1 MTNCFFLFIMVVVK
15 DVIKMKLTKKKRAF
29 AAAASAMAIFLSN
42 STVAIAASVSAGEDI
57 RERALDEY
65 LSANGYVVAMT
76 SSAGAVVSAVKN
88 YAAEAQT
95 VELETITETQ
105 TIAYNTVKRLNEEL
119 EAGKTVT
126 VREGTEGEKSVTYNV
141 KKINGEVVSKELAG
155 ETVNTQPVDKIVEY
169 GNKNTAAA
177 ASVQNSGLDYKYVV
191 ECTATAYDMSPE
203 ENGGYGGQTAT
214 GVPLDKG
221 VIAVD
226 PRVIPLGSRVY
237 IEALDGSWSYGY
249 AVAADTGG
257 AIKGNRVDLCY
268 RTRSECIQFGRRK
281 CRVYVLN

>member
-1 MTNCFFLFIMVVVK
+1 MYNL
-15 DVIKMKLTKKKRAF
+15 LKKKIKAF
-29 AAAASAMAIFLSN
+29 LSICFSSAMIIANAVPAVAAPYGYADSDYFREKALEEYFTGNAYIVSMAEAANAANGATKEASA
-42 STVAIAASVSAGEDI
+42 VE
-57 RERALDEY
+57 
-65 LSANGYVVAMT
+65 
-76 SSAGAVVSAVKN
+76 AVTYSEVN
-88 YAAEAQT
+88 
-95 VELETITETQ
+95 ETEEIP
-105 TIAYNTVKRLNEEL
+105 YNTVKRLNKEL

-126 VREGTEGEKSVTYNV
+126 VREGTPGKKVSSFKV
-141 KKINGEVVSKELAG
+141 KYVNGKEVSRELLNEYIEA
-155 ETVNTQPVDKIVEY
+155 QPVDKIVEY
-169 GNKNTAAA
+169 GDKADSNTVVT
-177 ASVQNSGLDYKYVV
+177 SSGSFKYKYVI
-191 ECTATAYDMSPE
+191 ECTATAYDLSPE
-203 ENGGYGGQTAT
+203 ENGGYGGMTAT

-281 CRVYVLN
+281 CRVYVL